1 MNLVT
6 KNVGIDLFNK
16 IDNYTLKYSHFKVKS
31 DNYYKKTSSLSTPI
45 TNNHK
50 VTKRTSNKPKVKFR
64 LLNS

>member
-6 KNVGIDLFNK
+6 KNVGINLSNK

-31 DNYYKKTSSLSTPI
+31 DNCYKKTSSPSTPI

-50 VTKRTSNKPKVKFR
+50 VTKSTSNKHKAKFH